1 MTFDTHF
8 LFLNIVYFLVKIFFL
23 GKELDELTFEDDGEN
38 LKVNAE
44 RLHRMASIEGYLD
57 DESESKSGEGGEGGE
72 GGGDLRPR
80 MSVLRMASAETQIS
94 SKVTKLVGKRN
105 MMMRE

>member
-1 MTFDTHF
+1 
-8 LFLNIVYFLVKIFFL
+8 
-23 GKELDELTFEDDGEN
+23 
-38 LKVNAE
+38 
-44 RLHRMASIEGYLD
+44 MASIEGHLD
-57 DESESKSGEGGEGGE
+57 DESESKSGEGGE